1 MTTMP
6 RLTAAERREAGL
18 EAASVEIPKV
28 VFSKTQTGPRP
39 EPESPAATSARR
51 SRVSNANPE
60 KRKAA

>member
-1 MTTMP
+1 MP

-28 VFSKTQTGPRP
+28 IFSKTQTGPRP
-39 EPESPAATSARR
+39 ESPAATSAMR

>member
-1 MTTMP
+1 M
-6 RLTAAERREAGL
+6 AERREAGL

-28 VFSKTQTGPRP
+28 IFSKTQTGPRP
-39 EPESPAATSARR
+39 ESLAATSARR